1 MVVTVPFALFTFSPL
16 RSSLTT
22 INELTANGSFAFKER
37 IRVGEVYSK
46 CTTTDFLPMKI
57 SDGRQSRVMILRDT
71 DVYGMV
77 GGFNTRQVTYFTWS
91 HQGQTFRENN
101 SKSRQF
107 VRVKSQERV
116 RGKARQWLSVGNDF
130 DYFDEVLR
138 SVPDR
143 KRSINGFQK
152 M

>member
-1 MVVTVPFALFTFSPL
+1 
-16 RSSLTT
+16 
-22 INELTANGSFAFKER
+22 
-37 IRVGEVYSK
+37 
-46 CTTTDFLPMKI
+46 
-57 SDGRQSRVMILRDT
+57 MILRDT

-77 GGFNTRQVTYFTWS
+77 GGFNTRQVTCFTWS
-91 HQGQTFRENN
+91 QTFRENK

-107 VRVKSQERV
+107 VRVKLQERV

-138 SVPDR
+138 SVPNR